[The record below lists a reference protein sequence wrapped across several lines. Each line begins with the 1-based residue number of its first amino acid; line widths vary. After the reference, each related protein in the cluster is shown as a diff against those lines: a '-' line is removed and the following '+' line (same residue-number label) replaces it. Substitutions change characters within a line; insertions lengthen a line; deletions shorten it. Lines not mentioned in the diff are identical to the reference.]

1 MDFLIPDF
9 TDILDIL
16 FVALILYC
24 VFLVV
29 KRSTAIEI
37 IFSVLLIFVFFFLA
51 SILNLKMIQSI
62 FRGLQSYWI
71 LVILIIFQHEIKSV
85 VFQLSKNRGLFSLFK
100 NPIKVSNSTILNAVS
115 IFSEKRLGALLV
127 FEKSQNLDNFIQTGE
142 IIDSNISTKLLLS
155 IFNTSSLLHDG
166 AVVIRKDRMYAA
178 KVVLPLSQNEDYAK
192 SLGTRHLAGVGITE
206 VSDAFCVIVSEQTG
220 HISFS
225 KNKELTSN
233 VSIEELFQLITDES
247 KR

>member
-1 MDFLIPDF
+1 MDFLIPNF

-16 FVALILYC
+16 FITLILYC

-37 IFSVLLIFVFFFLA
+37 IISVLLIFIFFFFA
-51 SILNLKMIQSI
+51 SIFNLKMILSI

-71 LVILIIFQHEIKSV
+71 LVILIIFQNEIKTV
-85 VFQLSKNRGLFSLFK
+85 VSQLSKNRSFFSIFK
-100 NPIKVSNSTILNAVS
+100 SPIKVSNSTILNAVS

-127 FEKSQNLDNFIQTGE
+127 FEKSQRLDNFITSGE
-142 IIDSNISTKLLLS
+142 VIDSVVSIKLLLT
-155 IFNTSSLLHDG
+155 IFNTNTLLHDG
-166 AVVIRKDRMYAA
+166 AVVIRNNRLYAA
-178 KVVLPLSQNEDYAK
+178 KVVLPLSKNEEFAR

-220 HISFS
+220 HISFA

-233 VSIEELFQLITDES
+233 ISIEELFQLITDETKS
-247 KR
+247 